1 MSPLLGLK
9 LAAAALAL
17 AIVAGVAWWTYAEGK
32 SAGRNEVSTRAMEKA
47 AEKTNEGIRLRN
59 QAARR
64 AAGDDD
70 DTAFERMRPRA
81 RDGAEP

>member
-9 LAAAALAL
+9 LAAVALAL
-17 AIVAGVAWWTYAEGK
+17 AMVAGALWWTYAEGK
-32 SAGRNEVSTRAMEKA
+32 TAGRNEVSTRAMEKA

>member
-17 AIVAGVAWWTYAEGK
+17 AIGAGALWWTYTEGK

-47 AEKTNEGIRLRN
+47 AEKTHEGIRLRN

>member
-17 AIVAGVAWWTYAEGK
+17 AIVAAALWWTYAEGK

-47 AEKTNEGIRLRN
+47 AEKTHEGIRLRN

-81 RDGAEP
+81 RDGAER

>member
-1 MSPLLGLK
+1 MSPLLGVK
-9 LAAAALAL
+9 LAAVALAL
-17 AIVAGVAWWTYAEGK
+17 AIVAAALWWSYVEGK

-47 AEKTNEGIRLRN
+47 AEKTHEGIRLRN

-81 RDGAEP
+81 AGGAEP

>member
-1 MSPLLGLK
+1 MSALLGLK

-17 AIVAGVAWWTYAEGK
+17 AIVAGALWWTYAEGK
-32 SAGRNEVSTRAMEKA
+32 AAGRHEVSVRSMEKA
-47 AEKTNEGIRLRN
+47 AEKTHEGIRLRN

-81 RDGAEP
+81 AGGAEP

>member
-1 MSPLLGLK
+1 MSALLWLK
-9 LAAAALAL
+9 LGAAALAVTL
-17 AIVAGVAWWTYAEGK
+17 VAGALWWTYVEGK

-47 AEKTNEGIRLRN
+47 AEKTHEGIRLRN

>member
-1 MSPLLGLK
+1 MSALLGLK
-9 LAAAALAL
+9 LAAVALGL
-17 AIVAGVAWWTYAEGK
+17 AIVVAALWWTYAEGK
-32 SAGRNEVSTRAMEKA
+32 AAGRNDVSARSMEKA
-47 AEKTNEGIRLRN
+47 AEKTHEGIRLRN

>member
-1 MSPLLGLK
+1 MSALLGLK
-9 LAAAALAL
+9 LGAIALAVAL
-17 AIVAGVAWWTYAEGK
+17 VAGALWWTYGEGK
-32 SAGRNEVSTRAMEKA
+32 TAGRNEVSTQAMEKA
-47 AEKTNEGIRLRN
+47 AEKTHEGIRLRN